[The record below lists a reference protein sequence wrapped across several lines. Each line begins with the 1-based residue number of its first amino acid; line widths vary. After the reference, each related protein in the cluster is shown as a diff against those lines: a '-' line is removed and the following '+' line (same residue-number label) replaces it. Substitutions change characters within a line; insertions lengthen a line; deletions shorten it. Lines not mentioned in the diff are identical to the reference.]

1 MENSDE
7 PESLEERLERLEVR
21 SAFQERL
28 TQELS
33 DQVYAL
39 HKVVAQLKAELEQ
52 LKKRAE
58 EPEGG
63 ACLGPAFD
71 PPPHY

>member
-1 MENSDE
+1 MSRHLHEI
-7 PESLEERLERLEVR
+7 LEERIQELEVR

-33 DQVYAL
+33 EQIYTL
-39 HKVVAQLKAELEQ
+39 HKVITQLKDELES

-58 EPEGG
+58 DQQDS
-63 ACLGPAFD
+63 AQLGPAFD

>member
-1 MENSDE
+1 MSRGDQVA
-7 PESLEERLERLEVR
+7 LEERLTQLEVR

-33 DQVYAL
+33 EQVYEL
-39 HKVVAQLKAELEQ
+39 HKVIDQLKAELEQ

-58 EPEGG
+58 ATQEGER
-63 ACLGPAFD
+63 LGPAFD